1 MENKSIRRKLVILGH
16 SGFLGSCLYESFLK
30 DSDYETYGFSSDQI
44 DLSSRESI
52 SRLYDFVD
60 HNTSVIMAASALIKN
75 KDFPSFK
82 KEIDMLINLAHH
94 SLFSKIR
101 HFTYISSTAIYGRRS
116 DSLITE
122 ISPLRP
128 DDFYTSAKFIGES
141 LFRRVCADHNVALT
155 IVRPGIIY
163 GQGDFRSPLFRFVNN
178 VRLGKDI
185 EVFGDDSTRLVW
197 VHKTDLCQVIKLIC
211 KNSKTGDY
219 NIVAEE
225 SGVSLTELAEAVFK
239 ACGIRTGIKFSPD
252 SRIPVNL
259 KFDMSKFKTD
269 FTGFEFIKLE
279 DGIKDYIDN

>member
-1 MENKSIRRKLVILGH
+1 MILGH
-16 SGFLGSCLYESFLK
+16 SGFLGSCLYEGFLK
-30 DSDYETYGFSSDQI
+30 DSDYETHGFSSNQI

-52 SRLYDFVD
+52 SKLYDFVD
-60 HNTSVIMAASALIKN
+60 HNTLVIMTASALTKN
-75 KDFPSFK
+75 KDFPSFR

-94 SLFSKIR
+94 SLVSKIG
-101 HFTYISSTAIYGRRS
+101 HLIYVSSTAIYGRRS

-122 ISPLRP
+122 LSPLRP

-141 LFRRVCADHNVALT
+141 LFKRVCADHNVALT

-163 GQGDFRSPLFRFVNN
+163 GRGDFRSPLFRFINN

-197 VHKTDLCQVIKLIC
+197 VHKTDLCRIIKLIC
-211 KNSKTGDY
+211 ESFKTGDY

-225 SGVSLTELAEAVFK
+225 NGISLSELAEAVFK
-239 ACGIRTGIKFSPD
+239 ACGMRTGIKFRPD
-252 SRIPVNL
+252 SRAPVNL

-269 FTGFEFIKLE
+269 FAGFEFIKLE
-279 DGIKDYIDN
+279 DGIKDYTDN